1 MAGKMEL
8 SEQYLLD
15 IIRWGS
21 LTNAAKKLGISQPAL
36 SLALTNLERKIGV
49 TLVDRKNKPVCL
61 TEEGCIYVD
70 YLLKK
75 EELTKQMKKEISDV
89 GVFKKTVL
97 TIGGATVYIESLV
110 TNVIP
115 LLLEKYPECQINMRI
130 ESLDELIQNALKGN
144 IDCFVCTDENNIPD
158 DFTLLPIRKERLY
171 LCVPSNY
178 KLNEVLREKQV
189 GIGEIKQIADYK
201 IFENENFINLPATFP
216 LQKRMNSFYEENK
229 MKISSSITV
238 NQVST
243 AVALAEKGLGIVVA
257 SEEALMSRQFGNQVC
272 LYSLPDEVSGRNIYL
287 AYDSKKYI
295 SKACKLFIKLIT
307 KGNENNETF

>member
-1 MAGKMEL
+1 MEL

-36 SLALTNLERKIGV
+36 SLALTNLEKKIGV

-257 SEEALMSRQFGNQVC
+257 SEEALMSRRFGNQVC

-307 KGNENNETF
+307 KGNENNEIF

>member
-1 MAGKMEL
+1 MEL

-36 SLALTNLERKIGV
+36 SLALTNLEKKLGV
-49 TLVDRKNKPVCL
+49 VLVDRKNKPVCL
-61 TEEGCIYVD
+61 TEEGSIYVD

-75 EELTKQMKKEISDV
+75 EELTKQMRKEISDV

-97 TIGGATVYIESLV
+97 TVGGATVYIESLV
-110 TNVIP
+110 ADVIP
-115 LLLEKYPECQINMRI
+115 QLSETYPECQVNLRI
-130 ESLDELIQNALKGN
+130 ESLDELIQNGLKGT

-171 LCVPSNY
+171 LCVPAACEINKQLGNY
-178 KLNEVLREKQV
+178 QV
-189 GIGEIKQIADYK
+189 TIGQSKEIEDYTVFAK
-201 IFENENFINLPATFP
+201 ETFVNLPPTFP
-216 LQKRMNSFYEENK
+216 LQKRMNRFFEERG
-229 MKISSSITV
+229 MKIHSSITV

-257 SEEALMSRQFGNQVC
+257 SEEALMSRHLKEQVC
-272 LYSLPDEVSGRNIYL
+272 LYSLPDEVSGRKIYL
-287 AYDSKKYI
+287 AYDSKRYI
-295 SKACKLFIKLIT
+295 SKACKMFIQLIT
-307 KGNENNETF
+307 KGNQNNEIF

>member
-1 MAGKMEL
+1 MVGKMEL

-15 IIRWGS
+15 IIRWES

-36 SLALTNLERKIGV
+36 SLALTNLEKKIGV

-257 SEEALMSRQFGNQVC
+257 SEEALMSRQFGNQGC

>member
-1 MAGKMEL
+1 MEL

-21 LTNAAKKLGISQPAL
+21 LTNAARKLGISQPAL
-36 SLALTNLERKIGV
+36 SLALTNLEKKLGV
-49 TLVDRKNKPVCL
+49 VLVDRKNKPVCL

-97 TIGGATVYIESLV
+97 TVGGATVYIESLV
-110 TNVIP
+110 ADVIP
-115 LLLEKYPECQINMRI
+115 QLLEKYPECQVDMRI
-130 ESLDELIQNALKGN
+130 ESLDELIQNGLKGS

-171 LCVPSNY
+171 LCVPASC
-178 KLNEVLREKQV
+178 KINERLKEYQV
-189 GIGEIKQIADYK
+189 AVGQSKEIQDYTM
-201 IFENENFINLPATFP
+201 FAEENFVNLPPTFP
-216 LQKRMNSFYEENK
+216 LQKRMNRFFEERK
-229 MKISSSITV
+229 MKIHSSITV

-243 AVALAEKGLGIVVA
+243 AVALAEKGLGIVIA
-257 SEEALMSRQFGNQVC
+257 SEEALMSRHLGDQVC
-272 LYSLPDEVSGRNIYL
+272 LYSLPEEVSGRKIYL
-287 AYDSKKYI
+287 AYDSKRYI
-295 SKACKLFIKLIT
+295 SKACKMFVQLIT
-307 KGNENNETF
+307 KGNKNNEVF

>member
-36 SLALTNLERKIGV
+36 SLALTNLEKKIGV

-257 SEEALMSRQFGNQVC
+257 SEEALMSRRFGNQVC

-307 KGNENNETF
+307 KGNENNEIF